1 MNSPAMQGLNLN
13 IPTYVKNAKLVAW
26 VADMAALT
34 KPDNIY
40 WCDGSEEEFARLCQQ
55 LVDAGTF
62 KKLNP
67 AKRPNSFLACSDPT
81 DVARVE
87 DRTYI
92 CSERKES
99 AGPTNNWMAP
109 AEMRALL
116 QMGQDDG
123 QGGHQKA
130 LFDGCMKGR
139 TMYVVPFSM
148 GPLGSHISHIG
159 IELSDSAYVAV
170 NQKIMT
176 RMGKAVYDVLGVNGD
191 FVPCVHTVGAPLDA
205 GQADVKWPCN
215 KTKYIVHYPETRE
228 IWSYGSGYG
237 GNALLGKKCFAL
249 RIASNMGRDQGWLAE
264 HMLIL
269 GVTNPQ
275 GKKYHVAAAFPSACG
290 KTNFSMLV
298 PPAGFEG
305 WKVTTIGDDIAW
317 IKPHADGKMYA
328 INPEA
333 GYFGVAPGTNY
344 HTNPNCM
351 ASLDKN
357 TIFTNV
363 ALTDDGDV
371 WWEGMEKDSGS
382 LPAHLID
389 WQGKDWTPEIAK
401 ATGAKAAHPN
411 SRFTVAAGNNPA
423 LDPEWDNPAGV
434 AIDAFIFGGRR
445 STTVPLVT
453 EARTWMEGVYMAAT
467 MGSETTAAAVGQ
479 MGVVRRDPF
488 AMLPFCGYNMSDY
501 FQHWLDME
509 HKLEA
514 TGGTLPNIYCVNWF
528 RKGEDGKFV
537 WPGYGENMRVL
548 KWMIDRLE
556 GQATGHDNL
565 FGISPNFDEITW
577 TGLDFTP
584 AQFDTVTSIDKAAWT
599 EELQL
604 HAELFQQLAYHLP
617 KELEATK
624 AQIEKR
630 LLA

>member
-1 MNSPAMQGLNLN
+1 MNAPAMQGLNLN
-13 IPTYVKNAKLVAW
+13 APSYVKNPKLIAW

-34 KPDNIY
+34 KPAAIH
-40 WCDGSEEEFARLCQQ
+40 WCDGSEEEYQRLCQQ

-62 KKLNP
+62 TKLNP
-67 AKRPNSFLACSDPT
+67 AKRPNSFLACSDPS

-92 CSERKES
+92 CSEEKEN

-109 AEMRALL
+109 AEMRTLL
-116 QMGQDDG
+116 QTGKDG
-123 QGGHQKA
+123 QKA

-148 GPLGSHISHIG
+148 GPLGSHIAHIG

-170 NQKIMT
+170 NQRIMT
-176 RMGKAVYDVLGVNGD
+176 RMGKAVYDVLGVDGA
-191 FVPCVHTVGAPLDA
+191 FVPCMHTVGAPLEA

-298 PPAGFEG
+298 PPEAGFAG

-333 GYFGVAPGTNY
+333 GYFGVAPGTNM

-351 ASLDKN
+351 LSLNKDV
-357 TIFTNV
+357 IFTNV

-371 WWEGMEKDSGS
+371 WWEGMEKDGGGI
-382 LPAHLID
+382 PAHLID
-389 WQGKDWTPEIAK
+389 WQGKDWTPAIAK
-401 ATGAKAAHPN
+401 ETGAKAAHPN
-411 SRFTVAAGNNPA
+411 SRFTVAAQNNPA
-423 LDPEWDNPAGV
+423 LDPQWDDANGV

-509 HKLEA
+509 HKLEDS
-514 TGGTLPNIYCVNWF
+514 GHTLPKIFCVNWF
-528 RKGEDGKFV
+528 RKGDDGKFV
-537 WPGYGENMRVL
+537 WPGYGDNMRVL

-556 GQATGHDNL
+556 GTAKGSENG
-565 FGISPNFDEITW
+565 FGISPTYSEINW
-577 TGLDFTP
+577 TGLDFSQ
-584 AQFDTVTSIDKAAWT
+584 AQFDSVTSLDKDAWKA
-599 EELQL
+599 EFAL
-604 HAELFQQLAYHLP
+604 HNDLFTQLAYHLP
-617 KELEATK
+617 KELVETK
-624 AQIEKR
+624 AQLEQR
-630 LLA
+630 LTT

>member
-1 MNSPAMQGLNLN
+1 MNSPVTQGLNLN
-13 IPTYVKNAKLVAW
+13 TPSYVKNPKLIAW
-26 VADMAALT
+26 VAEMAALA
-34 KPDNIY
+34 KPASVY
-40 WCDGSEEEFARLCQQ
+40 WCDGSDEEYARLSQQ

-62 KKLNP
+62 IKLNE
-67 AKRPNSFLACSDPT
+67 AKRPNSFLACSDPS

-87 DRTYI
+87 DRTFI
-92 CSERKES
+92 CSEKKEN

-109 AEMRALL
+109 AEMRTLL
-116 QMGQDDG
+116 QHGAG
-123 QGGHQKA
+123 ETKA
-130 LFDGCMKGR
+130 LFDGCMQGR
-139 TMYVVPFSM
+139 VMYVVPFSM
-148 GPLGSHISHIG
+148 GPLGSHIAHIG
-159 IELSDSAYVAV
+159 VELSDSAYVAV

-176 RMGKAVYDVLGVNGD
+176 RMGKAVYDVIGTDGA
-191 FVPCVHTVGAPLDA
+191 FVPCMHTVGAPLAA

-215 KTKYIVHYPETRE
+215 KNKYIVHYPETRE

-237 GNALLGKKCFAL
+237 GNALLGKKCLAL

-298 PPAGFEG
+298 PPAGFDG
-305 WKVTTIGDDIAW
+305 WSVTTIGDDIAW
-317 IKPHADGKMYA
+317 IKPNADGKMYA

-357 TIFTNV
+357 VIFTNV
-363 ALTDDGDV
+363 ALTDDGDI
-371 WWEGMEKDSGS
+371 WWEGMEKDTGGV
-382 LPAHLID
+382 PAHLID
-389 WQGKDWTPEIAK
+389 WQGNDWTPEIAK

-423 LDPEWDNPAGV
+423 LDTEWNNPAGV

-453 EARTWMEGVYMAAT
+453 EARTWQEGVYMAAT

-509 HKLEA
+509 GKISA
-514 TGGTLPNIYCVNWF
+514 SGGTLPGIYCVNWF
-528 RKGEDGKFV
+528 RKGDDGKFV

-556 GQATGHDNL
+556 GSAQGVDQL
-565 FGISPNFDEITW
+565 FGVSPTYDEITW

-584 AQFDTVTSIDKAAWT
+584 EQFNTVTSIDKSAWV
-599 EELQL
+599 EELKL
-604 HAELFQQLAYHLP
+604 HSDLFQQLAHRLP
-617 KELEATK
+617 KQLEETK
-624 AQIEKR
+624 AQIEQR
-630 LLA
+630 LAV